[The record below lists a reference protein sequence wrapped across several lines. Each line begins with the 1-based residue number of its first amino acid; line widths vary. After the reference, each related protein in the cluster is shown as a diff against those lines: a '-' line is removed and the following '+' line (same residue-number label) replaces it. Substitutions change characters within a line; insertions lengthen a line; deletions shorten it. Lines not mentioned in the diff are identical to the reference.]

1 MMTLT
6 KNPSKPLR
14 DVLYAFSLA
23 QEVPDADLLDQFTK
37 LYPGYAA
44 ELTEFAIDMFLD
56 AKRGTDEACQAI
68 RKESVS
74 PAVSRAMSA
83 FQVALQESRGRQES
97 VANEGFFKVEVE
109 NPFTRLER
117 NEFRALAKSI
127 NANTA
132 FLCKLRDCLIDP
144 QTISQGFLQF
154 LGDKLAVSVVQL
166 EAFFGGKSPSLAG
179 QHFKAEVK
187 PTVGDQQSFED
198 AVKTSGLTVEQ
209 QQFLTKF

>member
-1 MMTLT
+1 MMTLNM
-6 KNPSKPLR
+6 NPSKPLR
-14 DVLYAFSLA
+14 DVLYDFSLA
-23 QEVPDADLLDQFTK
+23 QVVPDADLLDEYAK
-37 LYPGYAA
+37 LYPSYAS
-44 ELTEFAIDMFLD
+44 ELTEFAIDIFLD
-56 AKRGTDEACQAI
+56 AKRGTDEAFLAVK
-68 RKESVS
+68 KESVS

-97 VANEGFFKVEVE
+97 VANDGFVKVEVE
-109 NPFTRLER
+109 NPFAKLER

-127 NANTA
+127 NANAA

-144 QTISQGFLQF
+144 QTMSQGFLQF

-166 EAFFGGKSPSLAG
+166 EAFFGGKSPRLAG

-209 QQFLTKF
+209 QQFLTKV